1 MTSGEDWRYAIAPP
15 QDERDRLLSHA
26 AGLVSRRL
34 GSLTDSGPLN
44 GRLDR
49 ETIRDRL
56 SAFDFDEPV
65 DLAEAAT
72 ELAALLGE
80 SGVQSAHARC
90 FGLFNPTPAF
100 PGVVADMLAAA
111 WNPQLAVWSHASG
124 AVEAEH
130 HVLAY
135 VARRLEFP
143 DEAGASHF
151 TTGGSE
157 ANATALNVALTRLF
171 PGFADQGL
179 AALPRR
185 PRVYASAES
194 HLAWLKIVH
203 QAGLGREALRLVEV
217 DGEGRLDLG
226 ALDRALAQDIA
237 HGHAPAMVIA
247 TAGTTNAGV
256 LDPIE
261 GVLAAAR
268 SAGAHVH
275 VDAAWAGAAAFSD
288 RLRPCLKGI
297 SQADSITV
305 DAHKWL
311 SAPMG
316 AGMFFCRRKA
326 WLAAAFRV
334 STDYMPQNA
343 VGLDPYVLS
352 QQWSRRLV
360 GLRLLLILTSL
371 GRAGV
376 ARQIEHQ
383 AAMGALLKT
392 KLASAGWRVIND
404 SPLPVVCYV
413 DPQGADPSRI
423 AQRVVDRGR
432 VWISPTRTQGVACL
446 RSCITSFLVE
456 PADLDLLIAEL
467 GAARQAPGS

>member
-1 MTSGEDWRYAIAPP
+1 MISGEDWRNAIAPP
-15 QDERDRLLSHA
+15 REARDRLLAHA
-26 AGLVSRRL
+26 AALVSRRL
-34 GSLTDSGPLN
+34 GSLTEAGPLN
-44 GRLDR
+44 GPLDR
-49 ETIRDRL
+49 EAIRDRL
-56 SAFDFDEPV
+56 SQFDFDRPV
-65 DLAEAAT
+65 DLADAAS
-72 ELAALLGE
+72 ELAALLGG

-130 HVLAY
+130 HVLAH

-143 DEAGASHF
+143 NDAGASHF

-171 PGFADQGL
+171 PAFADHGL
-179 AALPRR
+179 AGLSSR
-185 PRVYASAES
+185 PRIYASAES
-194 HLAWLKIVH
+194 HLAWLKIAH
-203 QAGLGREALRLVEV
+203 QAGLGRDALRLVDV
-217 DGEGRLDLG
+217 DGAGRLDLA
-226 ALDRALAQDIA
+226 ALDRALARDIA
-237 HGHAPAMVIA
+237 AGHAPTMVIA
-247 TAGTTNAGV
+247 TAGTTNAGI

-261 GVLAAAR
+261 GAVAAAR
-268 SAGAHVH
+268 SAGAHIH

-288 RLRPCLKGI
+288 RLRPRLVGI
-297 SQADSITV
+297 SLADSITV

-316 AGMFFCRRKA
+316 AGMFFCRRKD

-334 STDYMPQNA
+334 STDYMPQDQ

-360 GLRLLLILTSL
+360 GLRLLLILAAL
-371 GRAGV
+371 GREGV

-383 AAMGALLKT
+383 ADMGDLLRT
-392 KLASAGWRVIND
+392 KLAAAGWRVIND

-413 DPQGADPSRI
+413 DPAGADPSGI

-456 PADLDLLIAEL
+456 PADLDILVEEL
-467 GAARQAPGS
+467 DAARQAPG